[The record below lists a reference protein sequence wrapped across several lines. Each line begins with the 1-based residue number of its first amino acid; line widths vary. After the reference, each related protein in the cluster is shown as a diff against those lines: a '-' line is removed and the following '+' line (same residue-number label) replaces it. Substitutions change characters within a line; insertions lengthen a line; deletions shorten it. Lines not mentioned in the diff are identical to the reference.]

1 MQPFTGTHARAGAP
15 LENKTMAGSLKSMS
29 DNKKIVDVG
38 EVIDSAKY
46 FWVPFGITIMMM
58 IIMATDGYDLFLMG
72 HVGGHLVTDWN
83 ISRADLGPI
92 NTAGLL
98 GMAIGSVT
106 LGWLGDRI
114 GRKRSYFTCLV
125 FLFIGS
131 VLCWYAAKGGT
142 PENAVA
148 TIREMTI
155 WRFVTGLGMGGVT
168 PLATTLISEWTSS
181 RVRSVVVALVIS
193 SVPVGGSLAGWANN
207 HFEWE
212 TLFLIGGLVP
222 LGLFLVFGV
231 LLPESPK
238 YMAQRPHL
246 HAKLA
251 RSLNRLLGE
260 QRFDGTEGFVV
271 HEAGKRSSNWLAT
284 IWNSYYARATFFIWV
299 AFSFNS
305 FVLYVYT
312 NYLKVLLPPERV
324 TVDTAGSALSLF
336 SIGAFFGSI
345 GGAFL
350 IRWFGSRYVGTTLAL
365 LGVVATALI
374 GALLI
379 GAENP
384 TASNVLVMSFLAG
397 VSFNG
402 MQAFM
407 YAVAAHSYP
416 TEIRGSAVGLA
427 QTVSRIGAVLSPI
440 VASGYLAMQPLP
452 GVNLFFWFVAG
463 CAFIT
468 ALSFFLI
475 PSHIPRQDP
484 GEPIR
489 APVAQKT

>member
-1 MQPFTGTHARAGAP
+1 
-15 LENKTMAGSLKSMS
+15 MS
-29 DNKKIVDVG
+29 DNKKTVDVG
-38 EVIDSAKY
+38 EIIDSAK
-46 FWVPFGITIMMM
+46 FLWMPLGITLMM
-58 IIMATDGYDLFLMG
+58 IVIMATDGYDLFLMG
-72 HVGGHLVTDWN
+72 HVGRHIVSDWK
-83 ISRADLGPI
+83 ISGAALGPI

-98 GMAIGSVT
+98 GMAIGSVS

-114 GRKRSYFTCLV
+114 GRKKSYFTCLV
-125 FLFIGS
+125 FLCIGS
-131 VLCWYAAKGGT
+131 VLCYLAAKGGT
-142 PENAVA
+142 VENATE
-148 TIREMTI
+148 TIRQMTM
-155 WRFVTGLGMGGVT
+155 WRFVTGLGMGGIT
-168 PLATTLISEWTSS
+168 PLATTLISEWTSA

-193 SVPVGGSLAGWANN
+193 SVPVGGSLAGLANA
-207 HFEWE
+207 HLQWQQM
-212 TLFLIGGLVP
+212 FLVGGLVP
-222 LGLFLVFGV
+222 LVLFIVFGV

-238 YMAQRPHL
+238 YMAQRPEL
-246 HAKLA
+246 HTKLA
-251 RSLNRLLGE
+251 KWLNRLVGAA
-260 QRFDGTEGFVV
+260 RFDGTENFMIR
-271 HEAGKRSSNWLAT
+271 EAGKRSSNWLAT
-284 IWNSYYARATFFIWV
+284 IWNSFYAKATLFIWI

-312 NYLKVLLPPERV
+312 NYLKVLLPADRV
-324 TVDTAGSALSLF
+324 SEGVAGSALSLF

-365 LGVVATALI
+365 LGVASTALI
-374 GALLI
+374 GVLLI
-379 GAENP
+379 GTESPAETNM
-384 TASNVLVMSFLAG
+384 LVMSFLAG

-427 QTVSRIGAVLSPI
+427 QTVSRIGAVLSPM
-440 VASGYLAMQPLP
+440 VASGYLAMNPLP

-484 GEPIR
+484 PDAVR
-489 APVAQKT
+489 VPVTQQS